1 MYSKVKQYKV
11 HRKINYPRILIKKIF
26 INSLKK
32 EANDLQNIVEKKH
45 PIIKKIIKN
54 ISNLKGCEI
63 ARITGSGSVC
73 FGVFQNKKLAIKALK
88 EIKIKHPKYW
98 SAVTKTI

>member
-1 MYSKVKQYKV
+1 M
-11 HRKINYPRILIKKIF
+11 
-26 INSLKK
+26 
-32 EANDLQNIVEKKH
+32 EKKH

-73 FGVFQNKKLAIKALK
+73 FGVFKNKKLAIKALK
-88 EIKIKHPKYW
+88 EIKNKY
-98 SAVTKTI
+98 A